1 MLLLKVV
8 ESVQEMQ
15 RNLLDELLKF
25 VMGIK
30 QNLHLEKGVDFEKT
44 IR

>member
-1 MLLLKVV
+1 MLLLRVV

-15 RNLLDELLKF
+15 KSLQDELLRL

-30 QNLHLEKGVDFEKT
+30 QNLHLVKGVDFEKKE
-44 IR
+44 

>member
-1 MLLLKVV
+1 MLSLQVV

-15 RNLLDELLKF
+15 KNLQDELLKF

-30 QNLHLEKGVDFEKT
+30 QNLH
-44 IR
+44 